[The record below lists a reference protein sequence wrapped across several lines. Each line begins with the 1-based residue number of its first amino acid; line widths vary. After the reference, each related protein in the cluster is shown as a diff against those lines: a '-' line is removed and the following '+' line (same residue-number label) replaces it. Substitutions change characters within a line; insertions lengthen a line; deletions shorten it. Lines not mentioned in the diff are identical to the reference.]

1 MLFPHHNCHK
11 VLHFPHIIHLPML
24 RDLLRTVTEKLTI
37 ILLISRVALTLT
49 VIHTYYLLTQL
60 TESQV
65 SAVTQHLSRVICDND
80 LVSVLF
86 KAVYLWYAKHVDDS
100 NRERLHERVSDVS
113 IIIKQALKAL
123 GKSLQHTITTPHSQ
137 QARLEY
143 AWEHGTGREHQ
154 MSNKRALKAWPLQRE
169 RVPSS
174 RDGKEFNRMRWR
186 RAWWA
191 ISL

>member
-1 MLFPHHNCHK
+1 MLFPHQNCHK

-65 SAVTQHLSRVICDND
+65 SAVTQHLSRIICDND

-123 GKSLQHTITTPHSQ
+123 GKSLQHTITIPHSQ
-137 QARLEY
+137 QARLEGLGQESAAY
-143 AWEHGTGREHQ
+143 NHNTSQSTSTPWIRMGAWHRESAPNEQ
-154 MSNKRALKAWPLQRE
+154 
-169 RVPSS
+169 
-174 RDGKEFNRMRWR
+174 
-186 RAWWA
+186 
-191 ISL
+191 